1 MGRQYEADA
10 RSFLR
15 SLAELLES
23 ALPGEAVVRRAGLL
37 GGDKRPIRHVAVLAA
52 RSNGASLEYA
62 IEDPGQGPLTAT
74 KTQTVHGIKLK
85 TETIAVDVW
94 IEEVGRALSE
104 RAAATQSIRN
114 ALSALT

>member
-37 GGDKRPIRHVAVLAA
+37 GGDKRPIRRIGVSAA
-52 RSNGASLEYA
+52 QANGASLEYA

-74 KTQTVHGIKLK
+74 RTQMVRGIKLK

-94 IEEVGRALSE
+94 IEEISRALSE

-114 ALSALT
+114 ALSTLI